1 MKGGVSV
8 LSRIRKLTVSPAYL
22 LLLLVVYDMR
32 SLVVLCKE
40 HWHRQTITE
49 KRWISHQLK
58 LTWHSK
64 S

>member
-1 MKGGVSV
+1 MSGEDRCPGPVSG
-8 LSRIRKLTVSPAYL
+8 LTFAYL
-22 LLLLVVYDMR
+22 FLLLVVYDVR
-32 SLVVLCKE
+32 FLVVLYEE

-58 LTWHSK
+58 LTWHFK